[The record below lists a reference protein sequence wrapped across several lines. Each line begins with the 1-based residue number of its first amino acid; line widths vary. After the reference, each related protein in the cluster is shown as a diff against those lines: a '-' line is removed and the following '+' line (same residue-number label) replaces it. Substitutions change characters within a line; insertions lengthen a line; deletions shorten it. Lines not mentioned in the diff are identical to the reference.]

1 MTAENDDLIAM
12 LDIDAGRL
20 AAAIA
25 EKDALGAASLSVV
38 GHPLQVRLMNGW
50 PREAKPAFDKLNQIL
65 APYGYALSPPH
76 PTRPGRT
83 PEAARALQTELHR
96 PEKLSDDAPFAPLLL
111 ALDERAGSV
120 RLFVQQF
127 GGRSA
132 PDFSER
138 HVSVLDPVNV
148 AWLESALHEYV
159 TCMLRSRNAGT

>member
-1 MTAENDDLIAM
+1 MAAGNDDLMAM

-20 AAAIA
+20 AATA
-25 EKDALGAASLSVV
+25 EKDAPGTASLGVV
-38 GHPLQVRLMNGW
+38 GHPLQVRLMSGW
-50 PREAKPAFDKLNQIL
+50 PREAKPAFSRLNQVL
-65 APYGYALSPPH
+65 VPYGYALSPLH

-83 PEAARALQTELHR
+83 PDAARALQTELHR
-96 PEKLSDDAPFAPLLL
+96 PEEPSGDAPFAPLLL

-138 HVSVLDPVNV
+138 YVNVLDPVDV
-148 AWLESALHEYV
+148 TWLEAALREYV
-159 TCMLRSRNAGT
+159 TCMLRSRNAGS

>member
-1 MTAENDDLIAM
+1 MIAENDDLTAM

-20 AAAIA
+20 AAATA
-25 EKDALGAASLSVV
+25 ARDASRTANIGIV
-38 GHPLQVRLMNGW
+38 GHPLQVRLMSGW
-50 PREAKPAFDKLNQIL
+50 PREATPAFNELNQIL
-65 APYGYALSPPH
+65 APYGYALSPLH

-83 PEAARALQTELHR
+83 PEVARALQTELHC

-111 ALDERAGSV
+111 ALDECAGRV

-138 HVSVLDPVNV
+138 HVNVLDPVDV
-148 AWLESALHEYV
+148 TWLEAALREYV
-159 TCMLRSRNAGT
+159 TCMLQSRNPKR